1 MHGLSHV
8 CFELEEKLFR
18 HKIILVDDALHGDE
32 EEITMWLRTHL
43 YKVDCGIFAG
53 KCEFIVVYLY
63 SLEAFNA
70 NKRTVFL
77 EVSLL
82 CCLNRVSE

>member
-63 SLEAFNA
+63 SLEAFHA
-70 NKRTVFL
+70 NKWTVFL
-77 EVSLL
+77 KVSLL
-82 CCLNRVSE
+82 SSLNRVSE